1 MVKFTFGTNVIGEP
15 RKRMMLIILGEDSPA
30 SDCLFSQLEWIS
42 QHGFFYC
49 YPFSIIKRIKASIA
63 LRPPKP
69 T

>member
-1 MVKFTFGTNVIGEP
+1 MVKSIFGTNASNEP
-15 RKRMMLIILGEDSPA
+15 RKKMMLIVLGEDSPA

-42 QHGFFYC
+42 PHGFFYC

-63 LRPPKP
+63 LRPPKL